1 MPKIIRPI
9 KYKDLNNDSLYTIG
23 EYFNVLISLE
33 LFRNRNSVRQ
43 WDYKMQQ
50 DPSYKKLFFKP
61 FSETGDRKISGANI
75 VKVVDNLRGTKK

>member
-50 DPSYKKLFFKP
+50 DEDYNKLFFRP
-61 FSETGDRKISGANI
+61 FSKTGDRKISGANI
-75 VKVVDNLRGTKK
+75 VSVVDRLRGTK